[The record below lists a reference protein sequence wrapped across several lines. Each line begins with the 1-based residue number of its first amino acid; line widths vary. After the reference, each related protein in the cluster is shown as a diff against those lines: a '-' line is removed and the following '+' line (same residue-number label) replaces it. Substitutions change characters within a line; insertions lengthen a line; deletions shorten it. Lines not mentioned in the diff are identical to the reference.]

1 MNPALDTPEHH
12 AWLDGQLRSMLAFAQ
27 GGILNSGGFAMLD
40 ASGTPMPDRR
50 PQLFITARMVHA
62 ASVGVLRGIPG
73 SQRLLDHGMA
83 SLAQYFADQEHG
95 GWWSDPG
102 AGPTQRKMTY
112 DHVHVGLA
120 ASSAAAAGHPDAPA
134 LIAQVIAIV
143 DTYLWD
149 EGTGTLRESFAA
161 DWSDEEAYRGANA
174 NMHATEAF
182 LALGDVTGDPM
193 WHERALRIADRIINQ
208 GARRLD
214 WLVPE
219 HFDRDWVIDPEYNRD
234 DPDHPFRPYGATYGH
249 LLEWARFLLNL
260 DASPAVGGQP
270 WLVEAAVALT
280 ESALDRGWAADG
292 HPGIVYTVDWQ
303 RRPVSAL
310 RMHWPVCEGIQVT
323 SALARLTDDAHWR
336 SWYARLWEHA
346 RDYFIDENGQW
357 RNELDAHLRPSETVW
372 PGRPDVYHC
381 VGAYIVPTVGLTP
394 FLTMA
399 AGGQTSRLD

>member
-1 MNPALDTPEHH
+1 MARVPDTTEHRD
-12 AWLDGQLRSMLAFAQ
+12 WLDARLRGMLDFAQ
-27 GGILNSGGFAMLD
+27 GGVVDGGGFAMLD
-40 ASGTPMPDRR
+40 ERGMPLPGRR
-50 PQLFITARMVHA
+50 PLLFLTARMVHA

-83 SLAQYFADQEHG
+83 SLTGFFADPQHG

-102 AGPTQRKMTY
+102 EGPTQRKMTY

-120 ASSAAAAGHPDAPA
+120 ASSAAAAGRPDADA
-134 LIAQVIAIV
+134 LLAQVTAIV
-143 DTYLWD
+143 DTHLWD
-149 EGTGTLRESFAA
+149 ETTGTLRESFAA

-174 NMHATEAF
+174 NMHGTEAF
-182 LALGDVTGDPM
+182 LAIGDVTGDAV
-193 WHERALRIADRIINQ
+193 WHQRALRIADRIINR
-208 GARRLD
+208 GARELD

-219 HFDRDWVIDPEYNRD
+219 HFDTNWVIDSDYNRD

-270 WLVEAAVALT
+270 WLREAAVALT

-292 HPGIVYTVDWQ
+292 NPGIVYTVDWE
-303 RRPVSAL
+303 RRPVSVL

-323 SALARLTDDAHWR
+323 AALAQLTDDAHWHE
-336 SWYARLWEHA
+336 WYSRLWEHA
-346 RDYFIDENGQW
+346 REYFIDDNGQW
-357 RNELDAHLRPSETVW
+357 RNELDAQLRPSETVW

-381 VGAYIVPTVGLTP
+381 VGAYVVPTVGLTP

-399 AGGQTSRLD
+399 AGGQTSRLA